1 MRAVEFFLIVIINS
15 NLKQFTALFYFQK
28 IYHTFE
34 NTTSR
39 RNIFCNT
46 IFI

>member
-1 MRAVEFFLIVIINS
+1 LIVIINS

-34 NTTSR
+34 NTT
-39 RNIFCNT
+39 
-46 IFI
+46 